1 MATTIPPGPPGPSDP
16 PDDDRDRSGRDFAD
30 SLQRVWEQVRG
41 RLAATLNPATYQLTF
56 ERMSAVRLTGDRLT
70 LAVETDFSRGWVMQ
84 RYLPLLKDAL
94 FEALGREMD
103 VCVEVLPGGAE
114 QDAAEPGAAPAA
126 RPLPAGAP
134 PPEPPAPRVHGR
146 LQPRFTF
153 ESFVMGPSNR
163 FAHAAAMS
171 VAEQPAQAY
180 NPLFV
185 YGGVGLGKTHLLHAI
200 GHFVARTQPELCIH
214 YVSTETFTNDWINSV
229 RDGKGQ
235 SFKDRYRSADVLLID
250 DIQSL
255 QGRESTQEEFF
266 HTFNHLHERGKQI
279 VICSDRAPKAIATLE
294 DRLRSRFEQ
303 GLITDVQPPDLET
316 RIAIL
321 RKRVIT
327 DGYQV
332 HDPEVLSFIAAHIAT
347 NVRQLE
353 GALIRVVAHSSIN
366 HRPITV
372 ELAREVLQD
381 LLESG
386 EGVTID
392 AIQQEVCRYSGISMA
407 ELKGDRRTKRV
418 VVPRQVAMYLSR
430 ELTDASLPAIGRAF
444 GGRDHTTVMYA
455 VQKVQRQM
463 ADEGDVFAA
472 VKTLT
477 MRLKGQT
484 G

>member
-1 MATTIPPGPPGPSDP
+1 MATTVPGPPGPPDP
-16 PDDDRDRSGRDFAD
+16 SPDPRRHDAASPEG
-30 SLQRVWEQVRG
+30 LQRVWEQVRG
-41 RLAATLNPATYQLTF
+41 RLQATLNPATYQLTF
-56 ERMSAVRLTGDRLT
+56 ERMTAVDMTGDRLS

-94 FEALGREMD
+94 FEALGAEME
-103 VCVEVLPGGAE
+103 VSVEVR
-114 QDAAEPGAAPAA
+114 PGASANAGPEAGA
-126 RPLPAGAP
+126 RPLPVPSP
-134 PPEPPAPRVHGR
+134 PPQPPAPRVHGR

-153 ESFVMGPSNR
+153 ESFVIGPSNR
-163 FAHAAAMS
+163 FAQAAALS
-171 VAEQPAQAY
+171 VAEQPAKAY

-200 GHFVARTQPELCIH
+200 GHFVARTQPELSIH

-266 HTFNHLHERGKQI
+266 HTFNDLHERGKQI
-279 VICSDRAPKAIATLE
+279 VICSDRPPKAIATLE

-303 GLITDVQPPDLET
+303 GLITDIQPPDLET

-386 EGVTID
+386 ESVTID

-418 VVPRQVAMYLSR
+418 VVPRQVAMYLAR

-444 GGRDHTTVMYA
+444 GGRDHTTVIYA

-463 ADEGDVFAA
+463 ADEGEVFAA

-477 MRLKGQT
+477 MRLKGHP

>member
-1 MATTIPPGPPGPSDP
+1 MTTTAPGPHGPPQPPADLGARP
-16 PDDDRDRSGRDFAD
+16 PDAAPEE

-41 RLAATLNPATYQLTF
+41 RLRATLNPATYQLTF
-56 ERMSAVRLTGDRLT
+56 ERMSAVGMTGERLT

-94 FEALGREMD
+94 FEALGAEMD
-103 VCVEVLPGGAE
+103 VAVVVRPGTRAE
-114 QDAAEPGAAPAA
+114 NGAAPSAS
-126 RPLPAGAP
+126 AP
-134 PPEPPAPRVHGR
+134 PTPALPEPAAPRVQGR
-146 LQPRFTF
+146 LQARFTF
-153 ESFVMGPSNR
+153 ESFGIGPSNR
-163 FAHAAAMS
+163 FAQAAALS
-171 VAEQPAQAY
+171 VAEQPAKAY

-200 GHFVARTQPELCIH
+200 GHFVARTQPELSIH
-214 YVSTETFTNDWINSV
+214 YVSTETFTNEWINAL
-229 RDGKGQ
+229 RDGRGQ

-255 QGRESTQEEFF
+255 QGRESTQDEFF
-266 HTFNHLHERGKQI
+266 HTFNALHERGKQI
-279 VICSDRAPKAIATLE
+279 VICSDRPPKAIATLE

-303 GLITDVQPPDLET
+303 GLTTDIQPPDVET

-332 HDPEVLSFIAAHIAT
+332 HDPEVLSFIASHIAT

-372 ELAREVLQD
+372 DLAREVLQD
-381 LLESG
+381 LLASG
-386 EGVTID
+386 EGVTIEG
-392 AIQQEVCRYSGISMA
+392 IQQEVCRYSGISMA

-418 VVPRQVAMYLSR
+418 VVPRQVAMYLAR

-444 GGRDHTTVMYA
+444 GGRDHTTVIYA

-463 ADEGDVFAA
+463 ADEGEVFSA

-477 MRLKGQT
+477 MRLKGHA

>member
-1 MATTIPPGPPGPSDP
+1 MTTTAPGPHGPSHPSPHPGGRP
-16 PDDDRDRSGRDFAD
+16 PDPGRDEG
-30 SLQRVWEQVRG
+30 LQRIWEQVRG
-41 RLAATLNPATYQLTF
+41 RLRATLNPATYQLTF
-56 ERMSAVRLTGDRLT
+56 ERMSAVGIADQRLT

-94 FEALGREMD
+94 FEALGEEMD
-103 VCVEVLPGGAE
+103 VAVVVRPGA
-114 QDAAEPGAAPAA
+114 AAEHGAAPAPA
-126 RPLPAGAP
+126 RPVAA
-134 PPEPPAPRVHGR
+134 PPEPAPPRIQGR
-146 LQPRFTF
+146 LQARFTF
-153 ESFVMGPSNR
+153 ESFVIGPSNR
-163 FAHAAAMS
+163 FAQAAALS
-171 VAEQPAQAY
+171 VAEQPAKAY

-200 GHFVARTQPELCIH
+200 GHYVARTQPELSIH
-214 YVSTETFTNDWINSV
+214 YVSTETFTNEWINAL
-229 RDGKGQ
+229 RDGRGQ
-235 SFKDRYRSADVLLID
+235 SFKDRYRSADILLID

-255 QGRESTQEEFF
+255 QGRESTQDEFF
-266 HTFNHLHERGKQI
+266 HTFNALHERGKQI
-279 VICSDRAPKAIATLE
+279 VICSDRPPKAIATLE

-303 GLITDVQPPDLET
+303 GLTTDVQPPDLET

-332 HDPEVLSFIAAHIAT
+332 HDPEVLSFIASHIST

-372 ELAREVLQD
+372 DLAREVLQD
-381 LLESG
+381 LLASG
-386 EGVTID
+386 EGVTIES
-392 AIQQEVCRYSGISMA
+392 IQQEVCRYSGISMA

-418 VVPRQVAMYLSR
+418 VVPRQVAMYLAR

-444 GGRDHTTVMYA
+444 GGRDHTTVIYA
-455 VQKVQRQM
+455 VQKVERQM
-463 ADEGDVFAA
+463 ADEGEVFAA

-477 MRLKGQT
+477 MRLKGHA